1 MEKFDV
7 IIIGAGPAGLNCAKH
22 LEKFGKSVLI
32 LEKNKVIGKK
42 VCAGGIMPK
51 TIEYLNLPL
60 ELLERKFK
68 KIDFKTPFYNYD
80 IKSNNYIIYTI
91 DRIKLGNWQAKQ
103 LENTSIEIRK
113 QSMVTSIENDCVV
126 VNNEQ
131 KIKFDYLVGADGAS
145 SITRN
150 YLGIKNKKFIVGIQY
165 IIPTQKYKNLEMI
178 YDSKLFHSGYL
189 WIFPYKN
196 SVCIGCGCDPK
207 MFPVKKLKENFLKWL
222 KKNDIDFNTGEFQ
235 AHAINYDFQGVKFKN
250 IFLIGDAAGTA
261 SGLTGEGIHQALI
274 SGEEIAKMINNPNYK
289 SDILKDMIKTQK
301 IHNKIVSL
309 FNKSGIFRNLVY
321 ASVCLL
327 FKISITTKKMQKIF
341 IQGGFDKKNN

>member
-22 LEKFGKSVLI
+22 LAKFGKSVLI
-32 LEKNKVIGKK
+32 LEKNKIIGKK

-68 KIDFKTPFYNYD
+68 KICFNARFYKYD
-80 IKSNNYIIYTI
+80 IKSNGYIIYTI
-91 DRIKLGNWQAKQ
+91 DRVKLGNWQAKQ
-103 LENTSIEIRK
+103 LENTCVEIRK
-113 QSMVTSIENDCVV
+113 QSMVTSIENNCVV

-131 KIKFDYLVGADGAS
+131 KIKFEYLVGADGAS

-150 YLGIKNKKFIVGIQY
+150 YLGIKNKKIIIGIQY
-165 IIPTQKYKNLEMI
+165 IIPTTKYKNLEMI
-178 YDSKLFHSGYL
+178 YNSKMFHSGYL

-196 SVCIGCGCDPK
+196 SVCIGSGCDPK
-207 MFPVKKLKENFLKWL
+207 IFPVKKLKENFLKWL
-222 KKNDIDFNTGEFQ
+222 KKNAVDFNSGEFQ
-235 AHAINYDFQGVKFKN
+235 AHTINYDFQGVKFKN
-250 IFLIGDAAGTA
+250 IFLIGDASGMA

-289 SDILKDMIKTQK
+289 SHTLKDMIKTQK
-301 IHNKIVSL
+301 IHNKVLFL
-309 FNKSGIFRNLVY
+309 FNKSGIFRDLVF
-321 ASVCLL
+321 SLICLS
-327 FKISITTKKMQKIF
+327 FKISVTAKKMKKTF
-341 IQGGFDKKNN
+341 IES